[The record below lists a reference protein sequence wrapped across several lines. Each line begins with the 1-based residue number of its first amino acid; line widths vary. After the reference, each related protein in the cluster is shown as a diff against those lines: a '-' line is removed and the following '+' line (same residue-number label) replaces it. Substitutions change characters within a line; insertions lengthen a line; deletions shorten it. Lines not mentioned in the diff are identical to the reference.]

1 MDDADETKRETT
13 GRAADDRP
21 RDSVWDYPR
30 PPRVAATG
38 RRVRVVFAGSTIAD
52 SSRALRVLETSHPP
66 VYYVPLEDVVAG
78 VLVPARK
85 RTWCEFKGE
94 ASYFDVV
101 AGGDAAGGVRV
112 AAGAAWHY
120 PHPASGNEALAGH
133 VAFYPGRMD
142 ECFVDDEQV
151 QPQQG
156 DFYGGWITAEIDGP
170 FKGGP
175 GTRGW

>member
-1 MDDADETKRETT
+1 M
-13 GRAADDRP
+13 
-21 RDSVWDYPR
+21 WDYPR
-30 PPRVAATG
+30 PPRVEASG
-38 RRVRVVFAGSTIAD
+38 RRVRVVFAGRTIAD

-66 VYYVPLEDVVAG
+66 VYYVPLEDVAAG

-94 ASYFDVV
+94 AAYFDVV
-101 AGGDAAGGVRV
+101 AGGDAVNGDSSGVRV

-120 PHPASGNEALAGH
+120 PHPASGYEALAGH
-133 VAFYPGRMD
+133 VAFFPGRMD
-142 ECFVDDEQV
+142 ACFVDDEQV
-151 QPQQG
+151 QPQTG

>member
-1 MDDADETKRETT
+1 MDEAGETGRETAGEA
-13 GRAADDRP
+13 GRSRP
-21 RDSVWDYPR
+21 RESVWDYPR
-30 PPRVAATG
+30 PPRVEASG
-38 RRVRVVFAGSTIAD
+38 RRVRVVFAGRTIAD
-52 SSRALRVLETSHPP
+52 STRALRVLETSHPP
-66 VYYVPLEDVVAG
+66 VYYVPAEDVMSG
-78 VLVPARK
+78 ILVPARK

-94 ASYFDVV
+94 AAYYDVV
-101 AGGDAAGGVRV
+101 AGERV

-120 PHPASGNEALAGH
+120 PHPASGYEALAGH

-142 ECFVDDEQV
+142 ACFVDDEQV
-151 QPQQG
+151 QPQTG